1 MTDTATVKVSAETHQ
16 TLKAMAKQRGTT
28 MQDLME
34 TIVKDMWKRDFLDAV
49 NAAYAEHEG
58 DPGISAERELWDQT
72 LMDGLAGL

>member
-16 TLKAMAKQRGTT
+16 TLKAMAKQRGMT

-34 TIVKDMWKRDFLDAV
+34 TIVEDMWKRDFLDAV
-49 NAAYAEHEG
+49 NAAYAEYEG
-58 DPGISAERELWDQT
+58 DPGISAEREPWDQT